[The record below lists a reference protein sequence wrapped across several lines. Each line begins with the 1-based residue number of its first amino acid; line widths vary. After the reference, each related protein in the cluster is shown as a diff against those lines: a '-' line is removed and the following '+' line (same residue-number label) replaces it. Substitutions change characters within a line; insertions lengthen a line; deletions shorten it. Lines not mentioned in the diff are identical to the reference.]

1 MQAVFFCGGVF
12 WKKLELTFSKI
23 PIYDFRPLL
32 PRQSSIDFQNGK
44 FFFPLKKN
52 GGREILK
59 KMEEK
64 FSVLNSD
71 EIGGG
76 SNGSKMCRLC
86 LNLLLLE
93 LISKFHI
100 LLQNRYF
107 GCKLFKTR
115 RNIDFS
121 PRKRILR

>member
-1 MQAVFFCGGVF
+1 
-12 WKKLELTFSKI
+12 
-23 PIYDFRPLL
+23 LL

-76 SNGSKMCRLC
+76 SKKEKRLGNWKVALAPNPPVRGQHVAPLWYYMTTLYFKASGYIIISRKICRIYQK
-86 LNLLLLE
+86 N
-93 LISKFHI
+93 
-100 LLQNRYF
+100 
-107 GCKLFKTR
+107 
-115 RNIDFS
+115 
-121 PRKRILR
+121 